1 MLTLQ
6 QLYNLGTSE
15 SVNIFEYLT
24 LPVGSPFNKELVI
37 NTILVKCGLNIPMY
51 ADPYTMRSAIDIW
64 SKKNQYTFEHIAK
77 IYTAEYSPIENTDKY
92 DTITVS
98 HDRTLK
104 DNTKSTNNKNE
115 SVNTR
120 FDEGQNQRT
129 NEEHSGTDTRSA
141 SDTTINSVSAENV
154 SDYQPDDKSELTH
167 SDSLNYGEHII
178 TGLSGEHNTI
188 TNGTKNA
195 SATANNDKK
204 VDEAENTSTTQH
216 THGNIGVTT
225 NTTLQVEEYKLMSDY
240 NPYSFIAGLFEN
252 ELTLCVY

>member
-15 SVNIFEYLT
+15 SVNIFEYLN
-24 LPVGSPFNKELVI
+24 LPKGSPFDKELII

-51 ADPYTMRSAIDIW
+51 ADPFTMRSAIDIW

-92 DTITVS
+92 DTITVT
-98 HDRTLK
+98 HDRTLT
-104 DNTKSTNNKNE
+104 DNTTSSNNKNE
-115 SVNTR
+115 SVNNR
-120 FDEGQNQRT
+120 FDEGSNT
-129 NEEHSGTDTRSA
+129 HNNEVHSGTDT
-141 SDTTINSVSAENV
+141 TTNSVSAENV
-154 SDYQPDDKSELTH
+154 SDYQPDNKTEIA
-167 SDSLNYGEHII
+167 YGENVSIGTVTDHNSI
-178 TGLSGEHNTI
+178 TT
-188 TNGTKNA
+188 GTKNA
-195 SATANNDKK
+195 TSTANNDKN
-204 VDEAENTSTTQH
+204 VDEAEKTETTQH

-225 NTTLQVEEYKLMSDY
+225 NTTLQVEEYNLMADY

>member
-15 SVNIFEYLT
+15 SVNIFEYLN
-24 LPVGSPFNKELVI
+24 LPKNSPFDKDTII
-37 NTILVKCGLNIPMY
+37 NTILMKCGLNIPMY
-51 ADPYTMRSAIDIW
+51 ADPFTMRSAIDIW

-98 HDRTLK
+98 HDRTLT
-104 DNTKSTNNKNE
+104 DNTKSSNNKNE
-115 SVNTR
+115 SVNSR
-120 FDEGQNQRT
+120 FDEGSNT
-129 NEEHSGTDTRSA
+129 HNNEVHSGTDTRA
-141 SDTTINSVSAENV
+141 VNDTTINSVSAENV
-154 SDYQPDDKSELTH
+154 SDYQPDNKSELTH
-167 SDSLNYGEHII
+167 NDSFTYGENVS
-178 TGLSGEHNTI
+178 TGTVTDHNTI
-188 TNGTKNA
+188 TTGTKNA
-195 SATANNDKK
+195 TSTANNDKN
-204 VDEAENTSTTQH
+204 VDEAETTETTQH

-225 NTTLQVEEYKLMSDY
+225 NTTLQVEEYNLMADY

>member
-24 LPVGSPFNKELVI
+24 LPSDSPFSKDLII

-51 ADPYTMRSAIDIW
+51 ADPFTMRSAIDIW

-98 HDRTLK
+98 RDRSLTDDTK
-104 DNTKSTNNKNE
+104 GNTTKNE
-115 SVNTR
+115 TNLGTT
-120 FDEGQNQRT
+120 QNGSHEY
-129 NEEHSGTDTRSA
+129 NAEAHSGSDTVTDT
-141 SDTTINSVSAENV
+141 VSAENV
-154 SDYQPDDKSELTH
+154 SDYQPNDQTSTTYGHEVNGSRQSESNSIINDTKKSNINLT
-167 SDSLNYGEHII
+167 N
-178 TGLSGEHNTI
+178 N
-188 TNGTKNA
+188 KN
-195 SATANNDKK
+195 
-204 VDEAENTSTTQH
+204 VDEAETTATTQH

>member
-24 LPVGSPFNKELVI
+24 LPSGSPFNKDLII

-51 ADPYTMRSAIDIW
+51 ADPFTMRSAIDIW

-77 IYTAEYSPIENTDKY
+77 IYTAEYLPIENTDKY

-104 DNTKSTNNKNE
+104 DNTKSSNNKNE
-115 SVNTR
+115 SVNTT
-120 FDEGQNQRT
+120 FEEGQNQRT
-129 NEEHSGTDTRSA
+129 AETHSG
-141 SDTTINSVSAENV
+141 SDITEDKVSAEN
-154 SDYQPDDKSELTH
+154 SSSYEPNNQATLTH
-167 SDSLNYGEHII
+167 GEQVI

-195 SATANNDKK
+195 TATANNDKK
-204 VDEAENTSTTQH
+204 VDEAETTATTQH

>member
-24 LPVGSPFNKELVI
+24 LPNGSPFDKDTII
-37 NTILVKCGLNIPMY
+37 NTILMKCGLNIPMY
-51 ADPYTMRSAIDIW
+51 ADPFTMRSAIDIW

-92 DTITVS
+92 DSIIV
-98 HDRTLK
+98 DRNRALD
-104 DNTKSTNNKNE
+104 DNTAIQNTKKEDLDTSSNTSNN
-115 SVNTR
+115 NTT
-120 FDEGQNQRT
+120 QHT
-129 NEEHSGTDTRSA
+129 GTDKNTIEE
-141 SDTTINSVSAENV
+141 TTSAENM
-154 SDYQPDDKSELTH
+154 SDYQPDSKTVSEMEHGEKITDNNNSITKAA
-167 SDSLNYGEHII
+167 SDRKTDI
-178 TGLSGEHNTI
+178 
-188 TNGTKNA
+188 NGT
-195 SATANNDKK
+195 TKK
-204 VDEAENTSTTQH
+204 DVDESEKTTTTQH

-225 NTTLQVEEYKLMSDY
+225 NTTLQVEEYRLMSDY

>member
-15 SVNIFEYLT
+15 SVNIFEYLN
-24 LPVGSPFNKELVI
+24 LPVDSPFDRDTII
-37 NTILVKCGLNIPMY
+37 NTILMKCGLNIPMY

-77 IYTAEYSPIENTDKY
+77 IYNAEYSPIENTDKY
-92 DTITVS
+92 DSVTIE
-98 HDRTLK
+98 RTRALD
-104 DNTKSTNNKNE
+104 DNTEIQNTKTDDLNTSST
-115 SVNTR
+115 T
-120 FDEGQNQRT
+120 T
-129 NEEHSGTDTRSA
+129 NSGTSAHTGTDTNTVEE
-141 SDTTINSVSAENV
+141 TTSAENV
-154 SDYQPDDKSELTH
+154 SDYQPDDKTVSEMVH
-167 SDSLNYGEHII
+167 GE
-178 TGLSGEHNTI
+178 TI
-188 TNGTKNA
+188 TDNNTSSTTGESDRTTGISGTTNK
-195 SATANNDKK
+195 D
-204 VDEAENTSTTQH
+204 VDESETTTTTQH

>member
-15 SVNIFEYLT
+15 SVNIFEYLN
-24 LPVGSPFNKELVI
+24 LPMGSPFDKDTII
-37 NTILVKCGLNIPMY
+37 NTILMKCGLNIPMY

-92 DTITVS
+92 DSVTVS

-104 DNTKSTNNKNE
+104 DNTTSSNNKNE
-115 SVNTR
+115 SVNST
-120 FDEGQNQRT
+120 FEEGSNT
-129 NEEHSGTDTRSA
+129 HNNEVHSGTDSREVG
-141 SDTTINSVSAENV
+141 DTTINSVSAENV
-154 SDYQPDDKSELTH
+154 SDYQPDSKSELTH
-167 SDSLNYGEHII
+167 NDSLTYGENVS
-178 TGLSGEHNTI
+178 TGTVTDHNTI

-195 SATANNDKK
+195 TATANNDKN
-204 VDEAENTSTTQH
+204 VDENELTTTTQH

-225 NTTLQVEEYKLMSDY
+225 NTTLQVEEYNLMADY
-240 NPYSFIAGLFEN
+240 NPYTFIAGLFEN